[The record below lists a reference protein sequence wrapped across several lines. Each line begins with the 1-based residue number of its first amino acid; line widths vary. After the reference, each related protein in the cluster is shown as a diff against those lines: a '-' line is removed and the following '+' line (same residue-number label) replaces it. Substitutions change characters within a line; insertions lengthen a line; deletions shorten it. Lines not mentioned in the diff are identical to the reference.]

1 MLVRDIST
9 TPPGPAVRIS
19 LSFER
24 TDVRFDKMTDEDRI
38 DLMEQAY
45 SSVDE
50 LCSQLD
56 DADWEKPTDLPGWSV
71 KDNLSHLVSYEA
83 AAIGRPPAPPLQD
96 PERFP
101 YIKDEI
107 QAGNERE
114 VEWRRSRSGAEVLAE
129 FREVGA
135 ERLAQLRN
143 LDQSKPMAEGETPIG
158 LKDIPWARFLPVRVS
173 DFFYHEQDMR
183 RAVGKP
189 GHMNGAVAK
198 MVFER
203 MSTNSLPRFAKWL
216 ASVPDGGTVAFDV
229 EAPGRSFAI
238 KVTDGKGETVE
249 TPSDPSV
256 RISSD
261 FEAFLLLIGGRRP
274 PSELIAE
281 GRVRVEGEQQLVS
294 SVLEGI
300 AVIP

>member
-1 MLVRDIST
+1 M
-9 TPPGPAVRIS
+9 
-19 LSFER
+19 
-24 TDVRFDKMTDEDRI
+24 RFDSLTDDDRL
-38 DLMEQAY
+38 DLMEQAF

-83 AAIGRPPAPPLQD
+83 AALGRPPAPALDD
-96 PERFP
+96 PDRFP

-107 QAGNERE
+107 QKGNERE
-114 VEWRRSRSGAEVLAE
+114 VEWRRGRSGAEVLAE
-129 FREVGA
+129 YREVIA

-143 LDQSKPMAEGETPIG
+143 LDQSKPMGEGDTPIG

-183 RAVGKP
+183 RAANKP
-189 GHMNGAVAK
+189 GHLNGAVAS

-203 MSTNSLPRFAKWL
+203 MATNALPRFAKWL
-216 ASVPDGGTVAFDV
+216 PAVPEGGTVAFDV
-229 EAPGRSFAI
+229 ATPGRSFAI
-238 KVTDGKGETVE
+238 TVSEGKGKTVE
-249 TPSDPSV
+249 GSTEAVV
-256 RISSD
+256 RFTSD
-261 FEAFLLLIGGRRP
+261 FEAFFLLIGGRRP
-274 PSELIAE
+274 PRELIE
-281 GRVRVEGEQQLVS
+281 QGRVSVEGDAELVDKILEQ
-294 SVLEGI
+294 I